1 MIPSIYS
8 SSLSFGANNQNPVR
22 DLYNAHISTISQTA
36 QTQKNATPS
45 PSKESVSTLVNPI
58 PMQGTGQKLD
68 VIA

>member
-8 SSLSFGANNQNPVR
+8 SSLSFGANQNPVR
-22 DLYNAHISTISQTA
+22 DLYNAHLNTISQTA
-36 QTQKNATPS
+36 QSQTNNVSSSATEP
-45 PSKESVSTLVNPI
+45 VSTLVNPI